1 MNMPLQGTA
10 ADIIKIAM
18 VEVANKLQNMNS
30 NLILQIHDE
39 LIIEA
44 DELEAEKVVQILKE
58 SMENA
63 YLLNVPLVAETGSGK
78 SWFDCK

>member
-10 ADIIKIAM
+10 ADIIKMAM
-18 VEVANKLQNMNS
+18 VEVSKQLEKTNS
-30 NLILQIHDE
+30 KLILQIHDE

-44 DELEAEKVVQILKE
+44 DESEKDEVISILKNG
-58 SMENA
+58 MEKA
-63 YLLNVPLVAETGSGK
+63 YNLAVPLIVDVGYGK